1 MSNNRRK
8 TNTST
13 EEQIAELTTQLQRI
27 TIQLAELQNQVRQER
42 EQAVAEVVS
51 RNNDCTRLFQ
61 IGDLVRITNNYQNLR
76 GTEGRVIKIS
86 TSFVTIRTADGRQ
99 IVRGTQ
105 NIEIIFED

>member
-8 TNTST
+8 SNTST
-13 EEQIAELTTQLQRI
+13 EEQIAELTAQLQRI
-27 TIQLAELQNQVRQER
+27 TIQLSQLQDQVRQER
-42 EQAVAEVVS
+42 EQAVAEVARS
-51 RNNDCTRLFQ
+51 NDRTRPVH

-86 TSFVTIRTADGRQ
+86 TSFVMIRTADGRQ

-105 NIEIIFED
+105 NIEIIF